1 MYRLNGD
8 DASSMG
14 LLLAPALT
22 ARIEAAPLEQVYFLR
37 DEMAN
42 MVWAVEHRIASKAGE
57 PLDPALGY
65 VQPETPASATGG
77 PRYVLGETVPAH
89 WRPFIPAHVPGS
101 VRSIRLQRARLP
113 GQAQQPLGA
122 VLDVAAPY
130 FVAEEEV
137 PRAGRRITRG
147 FQRARWIDGTTFLWL
162 GRAAPFGRGEGSSG
176 LVFDAV
182 EERR

>member
-1 MYRLNGD
+1 M
-8 DASSMG
+8 
-14 LLLAPALT
+14 
-22 ARIEAAPLEQVYFLR
+22 YFLQTR
-37 DEMAN
+37 WRN
-42 MVWAVEHRIASKAGE
+42 MVWAVGIASRQAGGAAG
-57 PLDPALGY
+57 PALGY
-65 VQPETPASATGG
+65 AQPETPASATGG

-162 GRAAPFGRGEGSSG
+162 GPRHRRPRRRIERPRVRCGR
-176 LVFDAV
+176 
-182 EERR
+182 